1 MIVNILIK
9 NLFIQDLTIKIIL
22 MRIISAFLI
31 LRIIFWLILPQAVL
45 AAENNIAF
53 NETNIKNKIE
63 NNFLAISKV
72 NEDSYLALR
81 NKDNNEFE
89 GFVQIKRMQ
98 EQERE
103 RVIEKLRKK
112 VKGIV
117 FPQGKFIINV
127 SAYTAATDECGKSD
141 GITASGLK
149 VRESETIACPYQF
162 PFGTKINIDGMG
174 TYICEDRG
182 GAIKGN
188 HIDIYMK
195 TKKQAFTFGRRHLL
209 AQIVM

>member
-1 MIVNILIK
+1 
-9 NLFIQDLTIKIIL
+9 

-31 LRIIFWLILPQAVL
+31 LRIIFWLILPQIVL
-45 AAENNIAF
+45 ATGNNIAF

-72 NEDSYLALR
+72 NEDSYLALK

-103 RVIEKLRKK
+103 RAVEKLRKK

-117 FPQGKFIINV
+117 FPQGKFIINA
-127 SAYTAATDECGKSD
+127 SAYTAAADECGKSD

-195 TKKQAFTFGRRHLL
+195 TKKQAFTFGRRYLL